1 MKTHLSETFAKLNLT
16 GLPQNENGLRLV
28 EETFGRGLV
37 RDTDL
42 EDDRSR

>member
-1 MKTHLSETFAKLNLT
+1 MKTHLPETFAKSNVT
-16 GLPQNENGLRLV
+16 GLPQNENGVRLV

-42 EDDRSR
+42 ENDRSR